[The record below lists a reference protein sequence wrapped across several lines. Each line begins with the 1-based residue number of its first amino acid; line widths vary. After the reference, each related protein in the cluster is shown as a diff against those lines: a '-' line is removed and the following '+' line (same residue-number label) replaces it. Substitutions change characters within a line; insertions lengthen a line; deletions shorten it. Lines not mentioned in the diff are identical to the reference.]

1 MGKEYLVCS
10 LRARP
15 AVRASCWRAEETTPP
30 QSMRGAPRRFALAT
44 PSLARGPNRTKK
56 PNRFPSA
63 RTFTWGDDGHGGG
76 DLLRLDLGV
85 LDLLAVAVGGAEL
98 FSMTSAGEGSR
109 SARRWTEVAGIRET
123 ARRVEQDGN
132 ATVARCEDA
141 AADPRGTLD
150 GAFTRPIFEG
160 SGFWG
165 LSRAIEGIFR
175 ARRRTFL
182 GRVLVWCLVAFGLT
196 CRRHERPGWRGR
208 R

>member
-1 MGKEYLVCS
+1 M
-10 LRARP
+10 
-15 AVRASCWRAEETTPP
+15 
-30 QSMRGAPRRFALAT
+30 
-44 PSLARGPNRTKK
+44 
-56 PNRFPSA
+56 
-63 RTFTWGDDGHGGG
+63 
-76 DLLRLDLGV
+76 
-85 LDLLAVAVGGAEL
+85 
-98 FSMTSAGEGSR
+98 MTSAGEGSR

-182 GRVLVWCLVAFGLT
+182 GRVLVWCLVALGLT
-196 CRRHERPGWRGR
+196 CLAARTTRVAGAPITRAILLTSSVDARCVLRSDAKRIRRHTKTCARERRRRGVHQPR
-208 R
+208 GFFFVTAPLW